1 MEKSS
6 KSLWP
11 IPPDCF
17 IWGLTSLNVD
27 NAKIN
32 VITVLCWLCGLARFG
47 EKRNHF
53 HELIH
58 GLADGLINDCCTLF
72 GPQAGKATL

>member
-1 MEKSS
+1 M
-6 KSLWP
+6 
-11 IPPDCF
+11 
-17 IWGLTSLNVD
+17 D